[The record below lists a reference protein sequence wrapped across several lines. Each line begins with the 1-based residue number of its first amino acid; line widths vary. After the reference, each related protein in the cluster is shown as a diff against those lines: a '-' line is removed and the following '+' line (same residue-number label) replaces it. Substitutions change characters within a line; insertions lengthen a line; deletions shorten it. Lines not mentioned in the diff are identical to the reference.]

1 MRKGFWLG
9 LMCLMLLGSCKKEL
23 EIFQKEPETHLP
35 NFGNVKLNEVFSRKD
50 SKQANGDSIDAVIQ
64 NYYNTV
70 WEGGDLWGGF
80 LIAKG
85 DDILFEGYRGFAQDN
100 KQEPITQSTPL
111 HVASIS
117 KTITAMAVMKLVEAG
132 KLKLDDEIT
141 KYFPGLPYPGVTVQS
156 LLTQRSGLPK
166 YEYFIEKI
174 EPKPAELSKK
184 YLTNQDILNL
194 MIRHKPEAA
203 RSPNT
208 GFMYCNT
215 NFAVLALLVE
225 KVTAT
230 PFPAAMEQM
239 VFKPLKMKN
248 SFIFQEKD
256 TLTASKSFYNRGP
269 KVYPYDRLD
278 LIYGDKNVYTTPRD
292 LLNFSRA
299 MYAENFLRKD
309 LKDMVFEPYSN
320 ERAGI
325 NNYGIGFRMKVYD
338 NGNKLTFHTGW
349 WHGTNSVFAH
359 LLGSNVTIVAIGN
372 KFSRQPY
379 TALSLAAL
387 FDQYPIEV
395 DRLKNTLKKGSAA
408 SSGSEE
414 DSAGINGG

>member
-1 MRKGFWLG
+1 
-9 LMCLMLLGSCKKEL
+9 
-23 EIFQKEPETHLP
+23 
-35 NFGNVKLNEVFSRKD
+35 
-50 SKQANGDSIDAVIQ
+50 
-64 NYYNTV
+64 
-70 WEGGDLWGGF
+70 
-80 LIAKG
+80 
-85 DDILFEGYRGFAQDN
+85 
-100 KQEPITQSTPL
+100 
-111 HVASIS
+111 
-117 KTITAMAVMKLVEAG
+117 
-132 KLKLDDEIT
+132 
-141 KYFPGLPYPGVTVQS
+141 
-156 LLTQRSGLPK
+156 
-166 YEYFIEKI
+166 
-174 EPKPAELSKK
+174 
-184 YLTNQDILNL
+184 
-194 MIRHKPEAA
+194 
-203 RSPNT
+203 
-208 GFMYCNT
+208 
-215 NFAVLALLVE
+215 
-225 KVTAT
+225 
-230 PFPAAMEQM
+230 
-239 VFKPLKMKN
+239 MKN

-395 DRLKNTLKKGSAA
+395 HRLKNTLKKGSAA

>member
-1 MRKGFWLG
+1 MRNQFWLA
-9 LMCLMLLGSCKKEL
+9 LVCLMLLGSCKKEL
-23 EIFQKEPETHLP
+23 EIFQKEPETELP
-35 NFGNVKLNEVFSRKD
+35 NFGNVKLNKVFSRED
-50 SKQANGDSIDAVIQ
+50 SRQANGDSIDAVVEH
-64 NYYNTV
+64 YYNTV
-70 WEGGDLWGGF
+70 WENGDLWGGF

-85 DDILFEGYRGFAQDN
+85 DDILYEGYRGFAQDN

-132 KLKLDDEIT
+132 KIRLDDEIS
-141 KYFPGLPYPGVTVQS
+141 KYFPGLQYPGVTVKS

-184 YLTNQDILNL
+184 FLTNQDILNL
-194 MIRHKPEAA
+194 MIRYKPEAA

-230 PFPAAMEQM
+230 PFPSALEQM
-239 VFKPLKMKN
+239 VFKPLKMEN
-248 SFIFQEKD
+248 SFVFQEKD
-256 TLTASKSFYNRGP
+256 TLTASKSFFNRGP

-299 MYAENFLRKD
+299 MYSENFLRKD
-309 LKDMVFEPYSN
+309 LKDMIFEPYSN
-320 ERAGI
+320 ERPGI

-338 NGNKLTFHTGW
+338 NGTKLTFHTGW

-379 TALSLAAL
+379 TALSLAGL

-395 DRLKNTLKKGSAA
+395 ERLKNTLKQGPDA